1 MKLDVT
7 LCTIYFIYN
16 LDMQLHILLMLFY
29 LLNWWCYRLR
39 ISLFLITFLFDADD
53 ATLVEICSIF
63 MLTNFCSFLLL
74 KRLTEKYN
82 QSIILNSKFSFIVK
96 TLSLIKNCF
105 MFFDTLMFIYH
116 IDISYELIKL
126 NNNFL
131 YFDLSCKYFF
141 SCTIKLPKRNTEN
154 RQNHFSNY
162 RSV

>member
-7 LCTIYFIYN
+7 LCTIYLIYN

-29 LLNWWCYRLR
+29 RLNWGCCLR
-39 ISLFLITFLFDADD
+39 SPPFLITFLFDADD

-63 MLTNFCSFLLL
+63 ILTNFCSFLLL
-74 KRLTEKYN
+74 KYLTEKYN

-116 IDISYELIKL
+116 IDMNFSYELIKL

-141 SCTIKLPKRNTEN
+141 FLYNKAS
-154 RQNHFSNY
+154 
-162 RSV
+162 